1 MSKVG
6 KRSKL
11 SHLCG
16 STLGYLVY
24 VFPFVSSLHEA
35 QDSHTPW
42 AFIAERTASYG
53 VCIGPQ
59 LILSAQ
65 NRNIWYHI
73 ADAATLQTWS
83 TILCHTELQ
92 YSHHGLTVIFFF
104 FSLHGI
110 KSESLWRTNCT
121 ALSPGYFC
129 FFFPSLN
136 GRLLKPCLMSRKK
149 ANLGGMSPRQ
159 PVRSCSGP
167 LLLWGSPETVLRLAL
182 RSLACCVTPE
192 PLSFTV
198 KLQSSAHW

>member
-1 MSKVG
+1 MLLSVLFIFGTVTAYITSQYTQSPGNTSEIMSKVG

-59 LILSAQ
+59 LILSWQ
-65 NRNIWYHI
+65 NWNIWYHI
-73 ADAATLQTWS
+73 ADAATTVWPMLHTWS

-92 YSHHGLTVIFFF
+92 YSHHGLTVIYFFF
-104 FSLHGI
+104 FHCTVS
-110 KSESLWRTNCT
+110 KVKACEERT
-121 ALSPGYFC
+121 AQLFLQDIFAS
-129 FFFPSLN
+129 FFH
-136 GRLLKPCLMSRKK
+136 
-149 ANLGGMSPRQ
+149 
-159 PVRSCSGP
+159 
-167 LLLWGSPETVLRLAL
+167 
-182 RSLACCVTPE
+182 
-192 PLSFTV
+192 
-198 KLQSSAHW
+198 HWMEGC